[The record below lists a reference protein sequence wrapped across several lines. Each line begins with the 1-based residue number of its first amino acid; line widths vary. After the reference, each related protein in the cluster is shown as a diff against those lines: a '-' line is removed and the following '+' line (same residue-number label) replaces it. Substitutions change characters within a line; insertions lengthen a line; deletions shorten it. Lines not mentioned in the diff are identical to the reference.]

1 LVEVKRRM
9 YFDWCENPEELRK
22 AIGDL
27 LSGTTFVRATMTGP
41 GAHAVTLIGPNEDG
55 ILKQAFLEARSVG
68 EKLRKRCP
76 SLPALPDTQCVP
88 LEGMGRMVA
97 WCREAA
103 AKWVEPIPTD
113 VESRQ
118 MESEGLRAKADK
130 VHELLVRNKS
140 VRERFRE
147 QDRLF
152 YKKLKCW
159 WQANEACE
167 AALRPFDEKIYDC
180 DNKRRRCVA
189 EMAKLQKQ
197 GLRTSPKYAQL
208 EEDNRRL
215 IEEKAKAKEAFD
227 VAKGGLQDP
236 GPCPAE
242 WLEPPAGGDLAPN
255 ARRVLEYMFPDD
267 DPAMSD
273 EAVRLRA
280 YVLLTI
286 VHDHAFKREVSLIA
300 DADVWPRDDED
311 VPDDFA
317 LTAWK
322 NMEANPSWSCG
333 AIDRALRIVQADL
346 DLHPKG
352 IFDSGE
358 VVTATTGK
366 AKRRSRRKAK
376 AAIASRFTKWRSPGD
391 VCFIIDG
398 ARMKFHL
405 NGVVKDL
412 RLRSGSRA
420 EKLLKLLAAGSLTKS
435 EIKEYICTPK
445 TKPYEAVRDVNRLLS
460 IKVKG
465 LGFQAVP
472 ANTEFVGCDDR
483 TGQYFCH
490 LPIKSQD
497 EWERE

>member
-1 LVEVKRRM
+1 M

-27 LSGTTFVRATMTGP
+27 LSGTTFVRATVAGQ
-41 GAHAVTLIGPNEDG
+41 GAHAIPIIGPTEDG

-159 WQANEACE
+159 WQANEAYE

-180 DNKRRRCVA
+180 DDKRRRCVA

-197 GLRTSPKYAQL
+197 GLRTSPEYAQL
-208 EEDNRRL
+208 EEDKRRL
-215 IEEKAKAKEAFD
+215 TEEKAKAQEALD

-286 VHDHAFKREVSLIA
+286 LHDHALKGEVSLIA

-322 NMEANPSWSCG
+322 NMEDNPSWSCG
-333 AIDRALRIVQADL
+333 AIDRALRVVQADL
-346 DLHPKG
+346 DGLRREPVKTPQPRAKNWAEISIEIIDEDTLKYKVEG
-352 IFDSGE
+352 GVWE
-358 VVTATTGK
+358 RVTYAEMGFVD
-366 AKRRSRRKAK
+366 RRKALPNK
-376 AAIASRFTKWRSPGD
+376 LWVVFKRLAMYSTGRKIPVKTPTNISKDMDRIRCTLRRFFGLTGTPIRYNKRERTYDTK
-391 VCFIIDG
+391 FNLKDG
-398 ARMKFHL
+398 
-405 NGVVKDL
+405 
-412 RLRSGSRA
+412 
-420 EKLLKLLAAGSLTKS
+420 
-435 EIKEYICTPK
+435 
-445 TKPYEAVRDVNRLLS
+445 
-460 IKVKG
+460 
-465 LGFQAVP
+465 
-472 ANTEFVGCDDR
+472 
-483 TGQYFCH
+483 
-490 LPIKSQD
+490 
-497 EWERE
+497 REGTTR